1 MKPGIRTAIT
11 AACMALFL
19 GMAACEPVD
28 DERWRDIEP
37 PLAVDSYL
45 TFDSICPGERQTRTL
60 RVANVGVTRSFRLL
74 DARIENDDGDF
85 SVAFTPAELAPN
97 RYVDLPVTYA
107 PRTTATTPTAYLV
120 LEHDIEELGYLR
132 KVPLTVSLDMP
143 MEVHFDPNPID
154 FGAVEVGQ
162 TKDVE
167 FAVTNMACDPLTIQ
181 AMRVAAPGTPVFSLV
196 SVAGPAGAGLPAV
209 LSHEQSMNVTLRFT
223 PTSCATMANFLLEID
238 GAVNGA
244 SREWGVAMEGRG
256 AGSSCEA
263 D

>member
-1 MKPGIRTAIT
+1 MMPGIRTIFMIGG
-11 AACMALFL
+11 MALFL

-60 RVANVGVTRSFRLL
+60 RVANVGVTRSLRLL

-223 PTSCATMANFLLEID
+223 PTSCAYMANFLLEID
-238 GAVNGA
+238 GAIKGA

-256 AGSSCEA
+256 AGSSCAA